1 MGAGN
6 AGGRNDAGPN
16 RTVAQKYTPPKA
28 IGVDKFGNTITQGT
42 GNYKTINESGKTVG
56 SSFISEGANKSNR
69 DIDKIPL
76 SGTKIVA
83 TMLKK
88 PLAAGAKY
96 NRRAFENL
104 VIGSEK
110 TKGIAST
117 VSRKEWDAMSNS
129 AKENLFSS
137 YNKSRQSGKT
147 DFYGREVRQEGGGNN
162 TPAPTILKKTAGG
175 QTVQTTAP
183 TEAEVSQSAAA
194 DAEAYDLRKIKK
206 KGRSM
211 TRLTSS
217 QGVIDNKLTLGK
229 PSLLGA

>member
-6 AGGRNDAGPN
+6 AGGRQDAGPN
-16 RTVAQKYTPPKA
+16 RTVAQKYTAPTTTKPGTKS
-28 IGVDKFGNTITQGT
+28 NT
-42 GNYKTINESGKTVG
+42 GNYKTINEKGKTVG

-69 DIDKIPL
+69 DIDRLPL
-76 SGTKIVA
+76 SGTKVVA

-96 NRRAFENL
+96 NRKAFENL

-117 VSRKEWDAMSNS
+117 VSRKEWDAMSDS
-129 AKENLFSS
+129 AKENLYGS

-175 QTVQTTAP
+175 QTVQTEAP
-183 TEAEVSQSAAA
+183 TEAELSQSAAA
-194 DAEAYDLRKIKK
+194 DAEAYDLRKTKK
-206 KGRSM
+206 RGRSM

-217 QGVIDNKLTLGK
+217 KGVTDNKLTLGK